1 MKVKQKPLMI
11 KETTKLK
18 MDELAI
24 EFMKKRIER
33 GDIKIKLSYDD
44 IINELISIKNNKF
57 EDDDK

>member
-1 MKVKQKPLMI
+1 MKIKQKPLMI

-33 GDIKIKLSYDD
+33 GDMKIKLSYDD
-44 IINELISIKNNKF
+44 IINELMSIKNNRIDNDNK
-57 EDDDK
+57 